1 LVSAKDLRRIGGM
14 PCIDFANTLD
24 WRGRAAPVEYLRTFD
39 DVLGWSVAAGVISE
53 QQGAGLRHVSKAT
66 AEKARAHT
74 IAFREAIYRLL
85 KATVN
90 GAKPDPSDVQRTSAV
105 IAQARTHL
113 SLRYE
118 RGSFGWTFVDT
129 EGDTRLPLWA
139 ISLSLGDLITSEK
152 LRHVRECGGPE
163 CGWLFLDTTKNRQ
176 RRWCSMDGC
185 GNRAKARRHYA
196 RVH

>member
-1 LVSAKDLRRIGGM
+1 M
-14 PCIDFANTLD
+14 PCIDFVNTLD

-39 DVLGWSVAAGVISE
+39 DVLEWSVAAGVIAG
-53 QQGAGLRHVSKAT
+53 QQAAQLRHVTKSA
-66 AEKARAHT
+66 AERARLRA
-74 IAFREAIYRLL
+74 ISFREAAYRLL
-85 KATVN
+85 KAAVH
-90 GAKPDPSDVQRTSAV
+90 GAKPEPSDVQRTSAV
-105 IAQARTHL
+105 IAQARAHL
-113 SLRYE
+113 ALRYE
-118 RGSFGWTFVDT
+118 RGSFGWAFVEA

-139 ISLSLGDLITSEK
+139 ISLSLDELITPEK